1 MNLSDL
7 NSTMNNAAGKAQRKE
22 GLSAESFLIS
32 FIVYISIFLPAVY
45 LFTFLKDNNCEI
57 L

>member
-7 NSTMNNAAGKAQRKE
+7 NRTVNDAAGKAQRKE
-22 GLSAESFLIS
+22 GLSAESFFIS
-32 FIVYISIFLPAVY
+32 LAIYGGIFPPAIY
-45 LFTFLKDNNCEI
+45 LFTFLKDSNHKV